1 MKSPSS
7 YSPPVTSPTISV
19 QMHRDLVDM
28 LVGNIF
34 TGLAM
39 TLIAFSGLVFGF
51 QNEEGHDVKVLLWGV
66 MVCVS
71 VCRLTHGIYW
81 HIKLKGS
88 HYNPK
93 SVEALFAIGLYLTG
107 AVWAAYSLML
117 FNTMT
122 TIELASTMVVLAAMA
137 GGAASVLAPNK
148 WIVTYYCTALLLP
161 MSLCAL
167 LDNERSI
174 IVLGILGV
182 VFWVGILTNSLGTHR
197 FIVNTVRLREHNND
211 LMEQLVSDR
220 QETAKVNEM
229 LRETNA
235 QLDDANANLEQQVEK
250 RTQDI
255 FRLSNRDPLTD
266 LLNRNGFLKHLNALL
281 DTSKALGNNLAILFI
296 DLDGFK
302 QVNDSLG
309 HKVGD
314 IVLAEIAT
322 RLTKYCEKDHLA
334 RWGGDEFVV
343 VVPYATV
350 DTAVAV
356 AHAMRSGV
364 TLPIIASDNQVTLDA
379 TIGIAIYPQ
388 HGKDALSL
396 IQQADLT
403 MYDQKRSQRG
413 TVGVFSEVLH
423 EQIRQE
429 QYLCEHLRHAIA
441 RSEMSVHYQPIMCSQ
456 QQRISSVEALLRWEH
471 QGEQI
476 SPTDFIPLA
485 ERSGLI
491 IDIGTWVL
499 NRACIDASQW
509 NFENSIAVSVNVS
522 INQLIDDTFI
532 SILQRALD
540 TSSLSPSLLHLEITE
555 SVFAKNE
562 KAVATQLA
570 AIKALGVKISIDD
583 FGTGYSSL
591 SRLASMPCDFVKI
604 DRSFVQNTSEGSD
617 TIMRA
622 TMLIAQEFG
631 CKTIAEGIETN
642 TQMLH
647 IKSLGVN
654 YFQGFY
660 YAKPMQSSDLI
671 TWYNENY

>member
-1 MKSPSS
+1 M
-7 YSPPVTSPTISV
+7 
-19 QMHRDLVDM
+19 
-28 LVGNIF
+28 
-34 TGLAM
+34 
-39 TLIAFSGLVFGF
+39 
-51 QNEEGHDVKVLLWGV
+51 
-66 MVCVS
+66 
-71 VCRLTHGIYW
+71 
-81 HIKLKGS
+81 
-88 HYNPK
+88 
-93 SVEALFAIGLYLTG
+93 
-107 AVWAAYSLML
+107 
-117 FNTMT
+117 
-122 TIELASTMVVLAAMA
+122 
-137 GGAASVLAPNK
+137 
-148 WIVTYYCTALLLP
+148 
-161 MSLCAL
+161 
-167 LDNERSI
+167 
-174 IVLGILGV
+174 
-182 VFWVGILTNSLGTHR
+182 
-197 FIVNTVRLREHNND
+197 
-211 LMEQLVSDR
+211 
-220 QETAKVNEM
+220 
-229 LRETNA
+229 
-235 QLDDANANLEQQVEK
+235 
-250 RTQDI
+250 
-255 FRLSNRDPLTD
+255 
-266 LLNRNGFLKHLNALL
+266 
-281 DTSKALGNNLAILFI
+281 
-296 DLDGFK
+296 
-302 QVNDSLG
+302 
-309 HKVGD
+309 
-314 IVLAEIAT
+314 AEIAT